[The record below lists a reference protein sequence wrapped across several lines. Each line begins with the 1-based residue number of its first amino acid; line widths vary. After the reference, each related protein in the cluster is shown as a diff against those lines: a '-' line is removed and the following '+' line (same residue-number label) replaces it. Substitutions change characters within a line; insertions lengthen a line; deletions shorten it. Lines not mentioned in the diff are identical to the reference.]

1 MFHLYSIWPSLLDQ
15 LEKSFPKPVIRIF
28 TDSYYLSLQIAD
40 YFSTFIGT
48 VSNII
53 VSKDS
58 ITDLP
63 TIIEQTDILVTTY
76 VTSLNIDTNTLHLS
90 KFPDLDTVSQLLQ
103 IIKEIQNE

>member
-1 MFHLYSIWPSLLDQ
+1 M
-15 LEKSFPKPVIRIF
+15 IRIF
-28 TDSYYLSLQIAD
+28 TDSYYLSQQIAD

-48 VSNII
+48 VSDII

-76 VTSLNIDTNTLHLS
+76 VTSPNIDTKTLHLS